1 MLSESSDPHLAGMTT
16 KLLGSMQPPR
26 SPDVIISALGNVGD
40 QRAAELIA
48 DMIKKADNR
57 ASWERLPRTYILR
70 SWAGISNK
78 RRCAG

>member
-1 MLSESSDPHLAGMTT
+1 
-16 KLLGSMQPPR
+16 MQPPR

-57 ASWERLPRTYILR
+57 ASWERLSRASICKKLTGR
-70 SWAGISNK
+70 DFK
-78 RRCAG
+78 